1 MLRSCAVLVRT
12 PRAMGTGAYCEEEA
26 AEGGEGGK
34 KPEPVLYQHDLMSAR
49 QGHHL
54 LPYSTLASLLFPC

>member
-1 MLRSCAVLVRT
+1 MLVRT
-12 PRAMGTGAYCEEEA
+12 PGAMGPGSYSEKEA

-34 KPEPVLYQHDLMSAR
+34 KPEPVLYQHDLISSR

-54 LPYSTLASLLFPC
+54 LPYSILASLLFPC